1 MGATSIT
8 NTDRDPTPARAS
20 GAARTPLARQVAED
34 VRRRIVV
41 GEFAPGSRLPS
52 EAEMCEQYRVSRVT
66 VRTAAKALESQ
77 GLVDIRH
84 GSGMYVVDLGGRIR
98 SGLQELRSITQTI
111 EEWGVDAHVRRVSL
125 TRRPATQ
132 NESATLD
139 LAPDS
144 EVVVVHREILAG
156 EELVAVSI
164 DTMPAELIPSTED
177 TDLGHDSVFAVLDRL
192 GLSPI
197 RALAEIHAVR
207 GSDVSLANA
216 DLDQQLLVLLDQVH
230 YDRTGRPIAYSKT
243 YFVEGR
249 FQFVIVRTR

>member
-1 MGATSIT
+1 MASTTST
-8 NTDRDPTPARAS
+8 TS
-20 GAARTPLARQVAED
+20 GGARTPLARQVAED
-34 VRRRIVV
+34 LRRRIVA

-52 EAEMCEQYRVSRVT
+52 EAELCEHYRVSRVT

-98 SGLQELRSITQTI
+98 SGLQELRSITETI
-111 EEWGVDAHVRRVSL
+111 EEWGIDAHVRRVSL
-125 TRRPATQ
+125 TRRTAHPDEVTR
-132 NESATLD
+132 LD
-139 LAPDS
+139 IDPDA

-156 EELVAVSI
+156 EELVAISI

-177 TDLGHDSVFAVLDRL
+177 SSLGHSSVFAVLDRL
-192 GLSPI
+192 GLAPF

-207 GSDVSLANA
+207 GSDVSVIDVDLA
-216 DLDQQLLVLLDQVH
+216 QQLLVLLDQIH
-230 YDRTGRPIAYSKT
+230 YDRAGRPIAYSKT